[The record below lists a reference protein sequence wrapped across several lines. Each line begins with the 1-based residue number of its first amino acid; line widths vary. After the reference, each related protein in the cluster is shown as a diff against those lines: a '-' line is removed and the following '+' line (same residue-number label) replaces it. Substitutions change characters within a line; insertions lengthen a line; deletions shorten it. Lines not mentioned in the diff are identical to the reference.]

1 LWRDGEAA
9 VETPSAPSF
18 RPPAE
23 PTPPPTRRRLA
34 DLQSERTRL
43 LRRVLSRAD
52 LVPDL
57 SSEAAPPSLIPDQCA
72 IRIALPAPPPAEL
85 GQFAWERRADG
96 AGVDVCLLPMAA
108 PAGALD
114 CELLEHWVDEMLAAV
129 DGGSRRQQL
138 AIYEMA
144 VHEVGRACGAARAA
158 LLRRLWQR
166 AMAEFDTDDADAA
179 ARGEAAARQQRQAVE
194 LQRLGAASVALRAR
208 LAAAEERAASA
219 DEMRLRA
226 VRAGRS
232 AEARAKAE
240 ASRACRLEAEL
251 GALRGLVE
259 AAAAL
264 AARDA
269 RNGNG
274 EEALRRVSGMLG
286 AAAAARNAK
295 GVEVK
300 AILAADAA
308 DADPAERARA
318 DLEHLE
324 AREREIASW
333 RPR

>member
-1 LWRDGEAA
+1 M
-9 VETPSAPSF
+9 
-18 RPPAE
+18 
-23 PTPPPTRRRLA
+23 
-34 DLQSERTRL
+34 
-43 LRRVLSRAD
+43 LSRAD

-57 SSEAAPPSLIPDQCA
+57 TAEAAPPSLIPDQCA

-85 GQFAWERRADG
+85 GQFSWKRRADG
-96 AGVDVCLLPMAA
+96 AGVDVCLLPTAA

-240 ASRACRLEAEL
+240 ASRVPP
-251 GALRGLVE
+251 RGRRR
-259 AAAAL
+259 
-264 AARDA
+264 AARLGGGGGRAGA
-269 RNGNG
+269 REARSGNG

-286 AAAAARNAK
+286 AAAARNAK
-295 GVEVK
+295 G
-300 AILAADAA
+300 
-308 DADPAERARA
+308 
-318 DLEHLE
+318 
-324 AREREIASW
+324 W
-333 RPR
+333 R